1 MSRRRFIADEV
12 SHGRAALTGAHA
24 THLSRVLR
32 ARIGQEF
39 DIALGDQVRRGT
51 IVAIDDGRVE
61 FELGE
66 SIESNATRAI
76 TLAIAVFKF
85 DRFEW
90 AIEKCTELGAARIV
104 PLISRR
110 TDIHLARAAGKR
122 AERWRRIAR
131 EASEQSR
138 RLSAPEISDPLKLR
152 EYLSAETSPSRIVLA
167 ENEEHVQLA
176 DLCRGDA
183 AVALAVGPEGGW
195 TEEEMKMFA
204 DAEWQSVS
212 LGNTILRTET
222 AAIAALSI
230 VQALSH

>member
-12 SHGRAALTGAHA
+12 SHDRAALTGAHA

-39 DIALGDQVRRGT
+39 DIALGGQVRRGT
-51 IVAIDDGRVE
+51 IVGIDDGRVE

-66 SIESNATRAI
+66 PIESNATRAI
-76 TLAIAVFKF
+76 TLAIAIFKF

-90 AIEKCTELGAARIV
+90 AVEKCTELGAARIV

-110 TDIHLARAAGKR
+110 TDIHLARAAEKR

-138 RLSAPEISDPLKLR
+138 RLAAPEISDPVKLR
-152 EYLSAETSPSRIVLA
+152 EYLSSEISPSRIVLA

-183 AVALAVGPEGGW
+183 ALALAVGPEGGW
-195 TEEEMKMFA
+195 TEEELKMFA
-204 DAEWQSVS
+204 DARWQSVS
-212 LGNTILRTET
+212 LGNTILRAET
-222 AAIAALSI
+222 AAIAALAI
-230 VQALSH
+230 VRALTD